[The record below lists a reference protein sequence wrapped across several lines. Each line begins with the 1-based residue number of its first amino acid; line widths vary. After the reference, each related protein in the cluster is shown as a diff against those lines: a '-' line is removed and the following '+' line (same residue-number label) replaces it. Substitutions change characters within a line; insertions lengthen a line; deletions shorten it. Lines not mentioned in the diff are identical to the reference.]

1 MIDLHTETNT
11 LNKSKPFSEDPLGH
25 HRYVTDE
32 FVKYLDFQFGTRY
45 PLFDAA
51 RNTLASREGTFARQ
65 PYIECLPSYQRLES
79 TLGDL
84 PDSFLPG
91 CTKATRAAIRQ
102 LIPIAAGLTSDARLF
117 RHQAECLE
125 ISLNPSLDENVVITS
140 GTGSGKTEAFLLPLL
155 AKIVREAKSDSDP
168 WPEVN
173 NSVAE
178 SDNWWNREPKK
189 FGCPRIDRSKL
200 NGESRRVGMRGLIL
214 YPMNALVEDQMRR
227 LRLALDSEQARAWR
241 EDHLGNNRIYFGQYN
256 GSTPIAGHPKK
267 WGKRGPVENP
277 GKKDLLVNK
286 LNDLQRQAKSLA
298 EFPHYGPRMDPLSA
312 ELVDRWS
319 MQIAPP
325 DILITNVSML
335 QIMLQRGRSLNPQ
348 FTGHDQ
354 SDGDIFEKTRE
365 WVSSKN
371 GHFTLVVDELHL
383 YRGTAGAEVSGL
395 VRLLLERLGLEL
407 DSPKLQII
415 ASSASLGGDP
425 ETKQF
430 MARFFGR
437 DRVRVLRGVEITTEP
452 NQEQSLPVEIC
463 EKVRKFARPEASEEC
478 VRTAAT
484 EIAGE
489 LLSHG
494 PTLRASCRPESNGWS
509 CQPLKDICAKLLN
522 NDGDTPDV
530 HRLLA
535 AAISQRKITDESDTD
550 PRFRLHWIFKP
561 LDGCWAALQPSNHP
575 SPFDPSTIRF
585 APATVIPGAH
595 VDPRPILEC
604 LFCVECGDLMA
615 GGYRVKKDENS
626 FQLVPEMPLLEAV
639 PARLALRTGDET
651 MDRYAVLWLP
661 RAEDEQ
667 AVRALTDGREFDLLR
682 FESRL
687 PHAPRA
693 QRGQVR
699 PNARWRWCAVNIE
712 TAEVSLIDMPHG
724 RAKLNNLI
732 AKLGNGESE
741 CLGMIADT
749 FDGRAEPDE
758 LAAMPTLCP
767 RCRVD
772 RSKSKKWFPAIRSFR
787 TGEAGLTEF
796 LAVRMIQPEVHIG
809 TAPKNRRLITFSD
822 SRASAAEVAIGVEYG
837 HWRDQFRACV
847 LDCLRASVIS
857 FNGDVQQL
865 VKKFAD
871 TLPREHLPIIRGS
884 FGTLTT
890 DQEGVLLGL
899 CRQLADQ
906 VGTDLRAAAA
916 GKPGASWLFPLH
928 CPASGNPMVLLNDA
942 LFATDSTSPLW
953 PIARR
958 LLEVGLPLQPP
969 GNASYGDGVPL
980 VGDESWHEL
989 FKFNSHSAWEP
1000 IGGHDEARNQ
1010 LKSLLLQGVMTEFGK
1025 GGGYSIESGAWGCW
1039 TTQSPM
1045 LGLEEQ
1051 TALLFRNLIQRRAL
1065 RHDVGGLWD
1074 NLDALPKELSEKL
1087 GIERNAWIQTWRP
1100 WMDQSQHMGGLIDPN
1115 HIWVALAMP
1124 DSKVY
1129 RCKRCREIHLHQC
1142 AGHCSRC
1149 GGHQLLPEGTAA
1161 DVWLRS
1167 PNALQY
1173 SGGLKP
1179 WRLHCEEL
1187 SGQTDEPAQRQ
1198 RHFDEIFL
1206 PEDRLPTLRGRDR
1219 PALLDLD
1226 AIDLLS
1232 VTTTM
1237 EAGVD
1242 IGSLS
1247 KVLLANM
1254 PPQRFNYQQRVGR
1267 AGRRNQSV
1275 SLAVSLCRGSSH
1287 DRFHFSHPEPLIAGS
1302 CPPPTLSQHGEI
1314 LLRVL
1319 RREILRR
1326 AFRKVDV
1333 DWEETTSDQYD
1344 THGEFGLATEWC
1356 QNEQRRDSLKKQ
1368 LMVII
1373 RDDVPELAR
1382 VLCCGTEVPVS
1393 ELSVSA
1399 EGLIKELDDA
1409 AKNMSIRGHGLAEKL
1424 ARAGLL
1430 PLFGLPTD
1438 TVTLYH
1444 EVTDGLMVR
1453 SIDRPMRVAISEFAP
1468 GQVVTKDKRRFR
1480 ADGFTPTIARQPNLQ
1495 PDPMTPPAASAAGQ
1509 PWVPGSPRRLVE
1521 CRQCNVASEYAANQ
1535 VPQCQRCGATVE
1547 VGIEP
1552 PLVSVLE
1559 YREPTAF
1566 RAKKEDEDHREPGPR
1581 PNLVYDLA
1589 FNTEEQDVTNGQHHR
1604 TRLLWLNSNGSRG
1617 FKTNQPAVVN
1627 FGAGTRAVRSQV
1639 ICDNNGNGPAV
1650 GLLASHVTDVIQ
1662 LWPEG
1667 GDPNLIRC
1675 IRQCRTDASRTSFK
1689 AALLSATELL
1699 RRNFLI
1705 RFDLSDDDFESGPF
1719 LVQTALDFEDSS
1731 SIMLFDGLANGSGFS
1746 QMFEACKDSII
1757 SSFIN
1762 DGNGFAFA
1770 QSLRSEAHRDTCQRA
1785 CYQCLRSYRNRFID
1799 PLLDWRTGMA
1809 LIRTMVAHGET
1820 AMGLDG
1826 DWQAADDL
1834 RSVPQLARQ
1843 SAKLFGKLLRKSDR
1857 CPLPDE
1863 VQHVAD
1869 TAWLGAQGVLLNG
1882 KQTALVVTHPLW
1894 NATDMRRP
1902 CGFSKFVES
1911 VRQAG
1916 FEPYFMD
1923 YFNLQARP
1931 AWVEIQARNRNE
1943 AAQ

>member
-1 MIDLHTETNT
+1 M
-11 LNKSKPFSEDPLGH
+11 KKAKPFSEDPLGH
-25 HRYVTDE
+25 HQYVTDE
-32 FVKYLDFQFGTRY
+32 FVKYLDFVFGTRY
-45 PLFDAA
+45 PDFNEA
-51 RNTLASREGTFARQ
+51 RNNLASHEGTFARQ
-65 PYIECLPSYQRLES
+65 PYIECLPSYKRLKSKISE
-79 TLGDL
+79 LPEDL
-84 PDSFLPG
+84 LPG
-91 CTKATRAAIRQ
+91 CTDATRAAIRA
-102 LIPIAAGLTSDARLF
+102 LVPIAAGLSSEARLF
-117 RHQAECLE
+117 EHQAECLK
-125 ISLNPSLDENVVITS
+125 ISMNPSLDENLVITS

-155 AKIVREAKSDSDP
+155 AKIVREAKAKNDP
-168 WPEVN
+168 WPEVRN
-173 NSVAE
+173 GVVE
-178 SDNWWNREPKK
+178 SDNWWNQNPTK
-189 FGCPRIDRSKL
+189 FGCPRDDRRKK
-200 NGESRRVGMRGLIL
+200 NGETRPVGMRGLIL

-241 EDHLGNNRIYFGQYN
+241 EEHLGNNRIYFGQYN
-256 GSTPIAGHPKK
+256 GSTPVPAHPKK
-267 WGKRGPVENP
+267 WGEGGPVQNLKQ
-277 GKKDLLVNK
+277 KKKLIEE
-286 LNDLQRQAKSLA
+286 LNDLQRRAKSLKDFA
-298 EFPHYGPRMDPLSA
+298 HYGPRMDPLSA

-319 MQIAPP
+319 MQLSPP

-335 QIMLQRGRSLNPQ
+335 QIMLQRGRSTNPQ
-348 FTGHDQ
+348 FAGQDQ
-354 SDGDIFEKTRE
+354 SDGDIFEKTKE
-365 WVSSKN
+365 WLESEN

-395 VRLLLERLGLEL
+395 VRLLLDRLGLKL

-415 ASSASLGGDP
+415 ASSASLGGDD
-425 ETKQF
+425 ETRQF
-430 MARFFGR
+430 MKRFFGR
-437 DRVRVLRGVEITTEP
+437 TKVSVLRGVEITTDVDQT
-452 NQEQSLPVEIC
+452 NSLPVEIC
-463 EKVRKFARPEASEEC
+463 EKIRECAQPGVSEES
-478 VRTAAT
+478 VRTAVT
-484 EIAGE
+484 EIASE

-509 CQPLKDICAKLLN
+509 CQPLKDVCAKLLR
-522 NDGDTPDV
+522 DHGDTPEI

-535 AAISQRKITDESDTD
+535 AAIAQRNIPDQSDTD

-575 SPFDPSTIRF
+575 SPFDPLTIRF
-585 APATVIPGAH
+585 ATSTVSDGDSGNA
-595 VDPRPILEC
+595 RPVLEC
-604 LFCVECGDLMA
+604 LYCTECGDLMA
-615 GGYRVKKDENS
+615 GGYRVVKDEIS

-651 MDRYAVLWLP
+651 MNRYAVLWLP
-661 RAEDEQ
+661 RSEDKQLVETL
-667 AVRALTDGREFDLLR
+667 VKGNELDRLR

-693 QRGQVR
+693 QGGRVN

-712 TAEVSLIDMPHG
+712 TAEVSLIDLPHG
-724 RAKLNNLI
+724 RVKLNGLI
-732 AKLGNGESE
+732 ARLGNGESL

-749 FDGRAEPDE
+749 FDGAEPDK

-796 LAVRMIQPEVHIG
+796 LAVRMIQPEVHID
-809 TAPKNRRLITFSD
+809 TPTKDRRLITFSD

-847 LDCLRASVIS
+847 LDCLRANIPPLGVDAVALVSLIGNSV
-857 FNGDVQQL
+857 
-865 VKKFAD
+865 
-871 TLPREHLPIIRGS
+871 PREHEKIIRNA
-884 FGTLTT
+884 FGDLTNQQMNELRTLCN
-890 DQEGVLLGL
+890 D
-899 CRQLADQ
+899 LAAQPD
-906 VGTDLRAAAA
+906 GIDLRSLAS
-916 GKPGASWLFPLH
+916 GRPGRGLLFPIL
-928 CPASGNPMVLLNDA
+928 CPASGNPMVKLNDA
-942 LFATDSTSPLW
+942 LFATDNTSPIW

-958 LLEVGLPLQPP
+958 LLDAGLPLQPS

-980 VGDESWHEL
+980 VGDETWHKL
-989 FKFNSHSAWEP
+989 FEFNSAWVTTP
-1000 IGGHDEARNQ
+1000 GHDKAMAE
-1010 LKSLLLQGVMTEFGK
+1010 LQNKLFQAVLNEFGK
-1025 GGGYSIESGAWGCW
+1025 GGGYSLESGAWGCW
-1039 TTQSPM
+1039 TTDAPM
-1045 LGLEEQ
+1045 EGLAEQ
-1051 TALLFRNLIQRRAL
+1051 TALLFRTLIQRRAL
-1065 RHDVGGLWD
+1065 HHDFGGLWD
-1074 NLDALPKELSEKL
+1074 PIDKLSNELSEKL
-1087 GIERNAWIQTWRP
+1087 GIDRNAWGQTWLP
-1100 WMDQSQHMGGLIDPN
+1100 WMNNSQHQGGLIDPN
-1115 HIWVALAMP
+1115 RIWVALAKP

-1129 RCKRCREIHLHQC
+1129 RCTRCREVHLHAS

-1173 SGGLKP
+1173 SGGLKL

-1206 PEDRLPTLRGRDR
+1206 PEDRLPTLRGKDR
-1219 PALLDLD
+1219 PALSNLD

-1275 SLAVSLCRGSSH
+1275 SIAVSLCRGSSH

-1326 AFRKVDV
+1326 AFRVPNV
-1333 DWEETTSDQYD
+1333 DWQLTTGVQYD
-1344 THGEFGLATEWC
+1344 NHGEFGLATGWLQDETL
-1356 QNEQRRDSLKKQ
+1356 QSNVKDKLVEIINEVVPQ
-1368 LMVII
+1368 LVH
-1373 RDDVPELAR
+1373 L
-1382 VLCCGTEVPVS
+1382 LCCGTEVSVDK
-1393 ELSVSA
+1393 LSVSV
-1399 EGLIKELDDA
+1399 EEIIKELDDS
-1409 AKNMSIRGHGLAEKL
+1409 AKNMSIRGNGLAEKL

-1444 EVTDGLMVR
+1444 EVTNITLVVR
-1453 SIDRPMRVAISEFAP
+1453 SIDRPMRIAISEFAP
-1468 GQVVTKDKRRFR
+1468 GQVVTKDKRRYR
-1480 ADGFTPTIARQPNLQ
+1480 ADGFSPVIARQNQ
-1495 PDPMTPPAASAAGQ
+1495 KPDLMTPSPQFPSGQ
-1509 PWVPGSPRRLVE
+1509 ALIPGSQRKLVE
-1521 CRQCNVASEYAANQ
+1521 CRQCNVASEIAADQ
-1535 VPQCQRCGATVE
+1535 DSRCERCGETVQS
-1547 VGIEP
+1547 GIDS

-1566 RAKKEDEDHREPGPR
+1566 RARKEDDDYREPGPR
-1581 PNLVYDLA
+1581 PNLVYDLE
-1589 FNTEEQDVTNGQHHR
+1589 FNKEEHTVTNGKHHR
-1604 TRLLWLNSNGSRG
+1604 TRLLWLNSNGSKG
-1617 FKTNQPAVVN
+1617 FKINQPALVN
-1627 FGAGTRAVRSQV
+1627 FGDETKSVRSQV
-1639 ICDNNGNGPAV
+1639 ICDNNGNGAAV

-1675 IRQCRTDASRTSFK
+1675 IRQCHTDASKTSFK

-1719 LVQTALDFEDSS
+1719 LVQTAKDIEESS

-1757 SSFIN
+1757 SSFVN
-1762 DGNGFAFA
+1762 KDRGFAFA

-1809 LIRTMVAHGET
+1809 LIRTMVAYGET

-1826 DWQAADDL
+1826 NWEAADDL
-1834 RSVPQLARQ
+1834 RSLPQLARQ
-1843 SAKLFGKLLRKSDR
+1843 SAKLFGKLLRESDR
-1857 CPLPDE
+1857 SPLPDD
-1863 VQHVAD
+1863 VQNAAD
-1869 TAWLGAQGVLLNG
+1869 TVWLGAQGMLLNG

-1902 CGFSKFVES
+1902 CQFSKFVES

-1931 AWVEIQARNRNE
+1931 AWVEIQARNRNQ
-1943 AAQ
+1943 AATQ